1 MPRKP
6 IIEQRLSRR
15 EAFRLAGAAGA
26 VALVGRQLA
35 GEPGAAQSTTTP
47 ACVVTP
53 ALTEGPY
60 FVEEKLERADIRTD
74 PMDNTVSAGSPL
86 VLALTVSRVANGT
99 CTPLTGALVDLWHC
113 DARGVYSDEAANN
126 SVGHKFLRGY
136 QVTDKDGGVQ
146 FTTIYPGWYPG
157 RAVHIHFKVRLY
169 SGAQQSYEFTSQFF
183 FDESFTDTVYQQAP
197 YNSRSVGRTRN
208 SNDGI
213 YQQLASTGSGKR
225 SGDLL
230 LLPVTRAEKSADGYV
245 SAYHIGLAL

>member
-6 IIEQRLSRR
+6 IIEPRLSRR
-15 EAFRLAGAAGA
+15 EAFRLAGAVGA

-35 GEPGAAQSTTTP
+35 GGPGAAQSTPTP

-53 ALTEGPY
+53 GLTEGPY
-60 FVEEKLERADIRTD
+60 FVEEKLERSDIRTD
-74 PMDNTVSAGSPL
+74 PRDNTVSAGSPL
-86 VLALTVSRVANGT
+86 ALALTVSRVANGT
-99 CTPLTGALVDLWHC
+99 CTPLTGAVVDLWHC

-126 SVGHKFLRGY
+126 SMGHKFLRGY
-136 QVTDKDGGVQ
+136 QVTDKDGLAQ

-169 SGAQQSYEFTSQFF
+169 SGSQQSYEFTSQFF

-197 YNSRSVGRTRN
+197 YNSRGGGRTRN

-213 YQQLASTGSGKR
+213 YQQLASTGKR

-230 LLPVTRAEKSADGYV
+230 LLPVTRAEKAADGYV